1 MKKIYPLLLAAF
13 LLTCIEK
20 TIAQNNVGIGTPNP
34 DPNALLHLQS
44 NSKGL
49 LIPKLDAGE
58 RTALGASLNVSNQ
71 GLLVFGPDTNQFWY
85 WDGTQWVPFPLPPVP
100 GPTGPTGAQGIA
112 GPSGPTGDTGPQ
124 GPQGI
129 QGIAG
134 PSGPTGDTG
143 PQGPQGIQG
152 IQGIQ
157 GLQGLT
163 GPTGITGP
171 TGTGSSNTAAT
182 YNTSGTFSVT
192 DGAGTVTSP
201 NGAWLVGGNTAPASN
216 NLGQTG
222 NAPLVF
228 ITNNQNRMSVEANG
242 DIFVAGS
249 KPIYVRRYNCNGCD
263 DPNQSTGVSTADYV
277 AVVAGF
283 YPTSNAD
290 AQSTRAVVYNNG
302 GTWYFKGD
310 TEGPSGENWSVDI
323 MFIKRQMIDDFR
335 PAGSY
340 NTGGTGF

>member
-157 GLQGLT
+157 GL
-163 GPTGITGP
+163 
-171 TGTGSSNTAAT
+171 
-182 YNTSGTFSVT
+182 
-192 DGAGTVTSP
+192 
-201 NGAWLVGGNTAPASN
+201 
-216 NLGQTG
+216 
-222 NAPLVF
+222 
-228 ITNNQNRMSVEANG
+228 
-242 DIFVAGS
+242 
-249 KPIYVRRYNCNGCD
+249 
-263 DPNQSTGVSTADYV
+263 
-277 AVVAGF
+277 
-283 YPTSNAD
+283 
-290 AQSTRAVVYNNG
+290 
-302 GTWYFKGD
+302 
-310 TEGPSGENWSVDI
+310 
-323 MFIKRQMIDDFR
+323 
-335 PAGSY
+335 
-340 NTGGTGF
+340 